1 MQITL
6 EGHDRP
12 VPARAG
18 DTLLAALL
26 RAGLPFP
33 FSCQSGNCGTCKCQL
48 LSGDVEM
55 LEYSAHTLS
64 PGERSL
70 GVVLACRTL
79 LRGDAVVRRID

>member
-6 EGHDRP
+6 EGDERP

-33 FSCQSGNCGTCKCQL
+33 FSCQSGSCGTCKCQL

-64 PGERSL
+64 PGERSR

-79 LRGDAVVRRID
+79 LRSDAVVRRID